1 MTIGTGMNK
10 NIVQCRA
17 GIAEAAVRKSP
28 IHMSSSERFIQIGT
42 KPKHIVSGEKPE
54 IMPPGFMYSSYPM
67 HPFFGLFMLIAWLVQ
82 LVIAYFVYK
91 DAKEQ
96 KMSAPLWFI
105 LVILPMAGFFLAVLY
120 VIIREVRMP
129 IETTNL
135 PLDILKARFARGEI
149 SLEEFEKG
157 KDALMK

>member
-1 MTIGTGMNK
+1 
-10 NIVQCRA
+10 
-17 GIAEAAVRKSP
+17 
-28 IHMSSSERFIQIGT
+28 
-42 KPKHIVSGEKPE
+42 
-54 IMPPGFMYSSYPM
+54 MPPGFMYSAYPV
-67 HPFFGLFMLIAWLVQ
+67 HPFFGLFMLITWLVQ

-105 LVILPMAGFFLAVLY
+105 LVILPMVGFLLAVLY

-129 IETTNL
+129 IEPTNV
-135 PLDILKARFARGEI
+135 PLDILKARFAKGEI
-149 SLEEFEKG
+149 SMEEFERA

>member
-1 MTIGTGMNK
+1 
-10 NIVQCRA
+10 
-17 GIAEAAVRKSP
+17 
-28 IHMSSSERFIQIGT
+28 
-42 KPKHIVSGEKPE
+42 
-54 IMPPGFMYSSYPM
+54 MPPGFMYSAYPM
-67 HPFFGLFMLIAWLVQ
+67 HPFFGLGFMVIWLVQ

-105 LVILPMAGFFLAVLY
+105 LVILPMAGFLLAVLY
-120 VIIREVRMP
+120 GIIREVRMP
-129 IETTNL
+129 TETTNT

-149 SLEEFEKG
+149 PLEDYEKA

>member
-1 MTIGTGMNK
+1 
-10 NIVQCRA
+10 
-17 GIAEAAVRKSP
+17 
-28 IHMSSSERFIQIGT
+28 
-42 KPKHIVSGEKPE
+42 
-54 IMPPGFMYSSYPM
+54 MPPGFMYTAYPM
-67 HPFFGLFMLIAWLVQ
+67 HPFFGMVMLITWIVQ

-105 LVILPMAGFFLAVLY
+105 LVILPMVGFLLAVLY

-129 IETTNL
+129 IEPANA
-135 PLDILKARFARGEI
+135 PLDILKARFAKGEI
-149 SLEEFEKG
+149 PLEEFEKG

>member
-1 MTIGTGMNK
+1 
-10 NIVQCRA
+10 
-17 GIAEAAVRKSP
+17 
-28 IHMSSSERFIQIGT
+28 
-42 KPKHIVSGEKPE
+42 
-54 IMPPGFMYSSYPM
+54 MPPGFMYSAYPL
-67 HPFFGLFMLIAWLVQ
+67 HPVFGLGFMMFTWLIQ

-105 LVILPMAGFFLAVLY
+105 LVILPMVGVLLAILY

-129 IETTNL
+129 IDTTNT

-149 SLEEFEKG
+149 PLEEYEKA